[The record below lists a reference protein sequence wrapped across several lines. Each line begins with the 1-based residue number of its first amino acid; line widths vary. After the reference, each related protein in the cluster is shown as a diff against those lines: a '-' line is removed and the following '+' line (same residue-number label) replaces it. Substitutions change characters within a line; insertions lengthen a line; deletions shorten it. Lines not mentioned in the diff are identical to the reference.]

1 MAPHLSQFKIKEN
14 IMSEILLTLLF
25 FAFFF
30 GFCIFL
36 PASMARTRG
45 RSAVLWVLVSLFL
58 SPLLA
63 ILLLLVL
70 GDAQD

>member
-1 MAPHLSQFKIKEN
+1 LTTAKGAN
-14 IMSEILLTLLF
+14 ILEATPLLISLVFIIWLAIL
-25 FAFFF
+25 
-30 GFCIFL
+30 L

-70 GDAQD
+70 GNAQD

>member
-1 MAPHLSQFKIKEN
+1 
-14 IMSEILLTLLF
+14 
-25 FAFFF
+25 
-30 GFCIFL
+30 
-36 PASMARTRG
+36 MARTRG

-70 GDAQD
+70 GDVRD

>member
-1 MAPHLSQFKIKEN
+1 MLEATP
-14 IMSEILLTLLF
+14 LLISLVFIIWL
-25 FAFFF
+25 A
-30 GFCIFL
+30 IFL

-70 GDAQD
+70 GDVRD

>member
-1 MAPHLSQFKIKEN
+1 MP
-14 IMSEILLTLLF
+14 EILLALLVL
-25 FAFFF
+25 AFFF
-30 GFCIFL
+30 GIVIFL
-36 PASMARTRG
+36 PASIARTRG